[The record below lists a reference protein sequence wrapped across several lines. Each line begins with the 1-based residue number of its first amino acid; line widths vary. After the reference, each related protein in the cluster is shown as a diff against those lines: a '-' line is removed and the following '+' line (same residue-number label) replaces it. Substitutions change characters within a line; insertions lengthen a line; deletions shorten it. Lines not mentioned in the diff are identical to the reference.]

1 MKEKNKIKWFYYITL
16 IAAAVLL
23 FVLMY
28 KAPFRRDDLAWGSER
43 GIQRLRN
50 GFRGYNGRYIG
61 NLIVLVLTRLPL
73 ALTVTIEMLVMGVGL
88 WNVWLI
94 FKKSKILLMIFCSL
108 ALLAPHAMFNQ
119 TILWVAGFSNFVV
132 SAVFVFY
139 FFRICLEL
147 MENKEIEHKAWM
159 GRIILVFLG
168 QLILETGSIYMIFLF
183 LFTGIYIYFQEKK
196 VPSYLIAYFVSA
208 CGGAALMFLNSS
220 YRAAVSGNGDTYKK
234 INISGSFGE
243 LIRSWWEKYAMDI
256 FPNWIENIPLIN
268 LVLIA
273 CIFLLC
279 FWSCSRI
286 AKIIQFLGILFAS
299 WIIFNI
305 QNPRWNSL
313 IPYGEYLNA
322 AVGVAWIIY
331 IFTAVIIQNTTLSGK
346 RTLIFIVGS
355 QLFVTGPLIIADPL
369 NERCFFQNYL
379 FWVLLICSMMREIQ
393 MKISERELPENVKTR
408 LELVPNFL
416 MIGTLCVMMA
426 SQFMSWRV
434 EAIRKMEIKKCREE
448 KSESL
453 VLPNNPSGNV
463 YCFGDNTS
471 NSNREWINKYKMY
484 YDIPD
489 EVELTFIEYNAY
501 IDMKKEEKK

>member
-1 MKEKNKIKWFYYITL
+1 
-16 IAAAVLL
+16 
-23 FVLMY
+23 
-28 KAPFRRDDLAWGSER
+28 
-43 GIQRLRN
+43 
-50 GFRGYNGRYIG
+50 
-61 NLIVLVLTRLPL
+61 
-73 ALTVTIEMLVMGVGL
+73 
-88 WNVWLI
+88 
-94 FKKSKILLMIFCSL
+94 
-108 ALLAPHAMFNQ
+108 
-119 TILWVAGFSNFVV
+119 
-132 SAVFVFY
+132 
-139 FFRICLEL
+139 
-147 MENKEIEHKAWM
+147 
-159 GRIILVFLG
+159 
-168 QLILETGSIYMIFLF
+168 
-183 LFTGIYIYFQEKK
+183 
-196 VPSYLIAYFVSA
+196 
-208 CGGAALMFLNSS
+208 MFLNSS

-273 CIFLLC
+273 CFFLLC

-393 MKISERELPENVKTR
+393 MKISEREFPENVKTR